1 MTGDQ
6 VTPLQVLLLLT
17 GACVLTHVQLSA
29 TPWTVAHQAA
39 LSMEFSRQEHWSG
52 LPFPPP
58 GDLPD
63 PGIEP
68 VFPVSP
74 AVTGG
79 FFTTEPSGKPSEMV
93 LISKKIHFPLFGK
106 ILSLHPIDNTP

>member
-1 MTGDQ
+1 M
-6 VTPLQVLLLLT
+6 
-17 GACVLTHVQLSA
+17 
-29 TPWTVAHQAA
+29 
-39 LSMEFSRQEHWSG
+39 
-52 LPFPPP
+52 PFPPP

-79 FFTTEPSGKPSEMV
+79 FFTTEPSGKPSEKV
-93 LISKKIHFPLFGK
+93 LISKKKFLIHFPLFGK
-106 ILSLHPIDNTP
+106 ILSLHPIDSMP